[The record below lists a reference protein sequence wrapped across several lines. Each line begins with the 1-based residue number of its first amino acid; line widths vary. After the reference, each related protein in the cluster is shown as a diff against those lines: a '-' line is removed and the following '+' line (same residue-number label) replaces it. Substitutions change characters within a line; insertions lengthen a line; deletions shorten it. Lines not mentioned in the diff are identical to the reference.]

1 MKARNEEFHESSL
14 SLRLTGFLKTGNDHE
29 KQVMSHSMINQAIR
43 PLFVYIVG
51 FILFFSQSGCR
62 RTMHDEE
69 GSGSLSEESEKVEFS
84 EEFLASFGISTKQS
98 RTRHIVT
105 SSNEKQITREGLD
118 DALVEGWEK
127 ALDAFIENS
136 GNPEAEILIV
146 NSLTQTGGLSIYPAS
161 GTYEDEDPSEPIF
174 KVSLSLYCWAEEY
187 DELPYF
193 EDPTEEE
200 DRIFDQAY
208 ERMIKGKKKALVE
221 AIEDSRVF
229 ESFRK
234 LRANPTFTVYWVDEE
249 FAYIRDKMEF
259 LWGNIPEPLR
269 FSSGTQLIEHTFKK
283 AGLYPNLKSSVDGRV
298 KAIHW
303 KGMAFDD
310 SYVHILKDHPGVSDM
325 LKDLEHFVI
334 TATRITD
341 TGIADLKKL
350 FPGVTFT
357 VTSWQEYIQEGSDP
371 LYDNRIWEH

>member
-1 MKARNEEFHESSL
+1 
-14 SLRLTGFLKTGNDHE
+14 
-29 KQVMSHSMINQAIR
+29 MINQAIR
-43 PLFVYIVG
+43 PLFVYIVS
-51 FILFFSQSGCR
+51 FILLFSQSGCR

-84 EEFLASFGISTKQS
+84 EEILASYGISMEFSEEILASYGISTKQS
-98 RTRHIVT
+98 RTRHIDT
-105 SSNEKQITREGLD
+105 SSNEKQLTREGLH

-127 ALDAFIENS
+127 ALDAFIENG

-146 NSLTQTGGLSIYPAS
+146 NSLTQTGGLSIFPAS
-161 GTYEDEDPSEPIF
+161 GSYEDEDLSEPIF
-174 KVSLSLYCWAEEY
+174 KVYLSLYCWAEEY

-200 DRIFDQAY
+200 DRIFNQAY
-208 ERMIKGKKKALVE
+208 ERMIDGKKKALVE

-234 LRANPTFTVYWVDEE
+234 LRANPKFTIYWVDEE
-249 FAYIRDKMEF
+249 FAYIRDQMEF

-269 FSSGTQLIEHTFKK
+269 FSSGIQLIEHTFKK
-283 AGLYPNLKSSVDGRV
+283 ASLYPKIKSSVDGRV

-303 KGMAFDD
+303 KGMDFDD
-310 SYVHILKDHPGVSDM
+310 SYVNILKDHPGVSDM

-334 TATRITD
+334 TATQITE

-350 FPGVTFT
+350 FPGVSFT
-357 VTSWQEYIQEGSDP
+357 VTSWEDYIQEYRDP
-371 LYDNRIWEH
+371 WHDNRMWEQ